1 MSSSVTEMKPAASLG
16 SRISLAI
23 RRNIQTYT
31 LIIAVIVIW
40 VIFGISTT
48 GHYLDPQNI
57 SNLFRQMSVTSF
69 LSIGMV
75 LVIVTGGIDLSVG
88 KLAGFVS
95 VVVAYLQFYVWFSLF
110 PNQLLLPAVLSVIC
124 GLLVGTLA
132 GLLQGYIIA
141 YQGLPAFIVTLGGMW
156 LFNGLL
162 LLVTQGKTI
171 AANQAV
177 FSDIAQGY
185 IPAMWGF
192 VIFVLILVFLGWN
205 VFSGR
210 RGKQK
215 YGFKLRPLYLDL
227 VSAVIPAILILA
239 YIISVNAYK
248 GIPVP
253 VLLLA
258 IVAMVMVYVA
268 NNTRFGRYA
277 YAIGGNREAARLSG
291 ININSVL
298 FRVFILMGFLCGVAG
313 VVLASYVGYGTI
325 AAGTGYE
332 LDAIAACILGGTS
345 PLGGVGTIPGALIGA
360 LIIASLTN
368 GMQMMNFAP
377 AWQYVVKAIILV
389 LAVLLDVYFKRSR

>member
-1 MSSSVTEMKPAASLG
+1 MKPAAGLG

-40 VIFGISTT
+40 GIFGITTT

-95 VVVAYLQFYVWFSLF
+95 VVVAYLQFYVWYSLF
-110 PNQLLLPAVLSVIC
+110 PNQLVLPAILSVIC
-124 GLLVGTLA
+124 GLAVGVLA

-177 FSDIAQGY
+177 FSGIAQGY
-185 IPAMWGF
+185 IPGLWAMAIW
-192 VIFVLILVFLGWN
+192 VLILVYLAWN
-205 VFSGR
+205 VFSSR
-210 RGKQK
+210 RGKAK
-215 YGFKLRPLYLDL
+215 YGFKMRPLYMDL
-227 VSAVIPAILILA
+227 VVAAIPAVLILA

-253 VLLLA
+253 VILLA
-258 IVAMVMVYVA
+258 FVAMVVVYIS

-277 YAIGGNREAARLSG
+277 YAIGGNMEAARLSG
-291 ININSVL
+291 INIKSVL
-298 FRVFILMGFLCGVAG
+298 FRVFVLMGFLCGVAG

-389 LAVLLDVYFKRSR
+389 LAVLLDVYFKKTK

>member
-1 MSSSVTEMKPAASLG
+1 MSSSVTEMKPASSLG
-16 SRISLAI
+16 SRITLAI

-31 LIIAVIVIW
+31 LIIAVVVIW
-40 VIFGISTT
+40 AIFGFTT
-48 GHYLDPQNI
+48 AGHYLDPQNI

-95 VVVAYLQFYVWFSLF
+95 VVAAFLQYYVWHSIF
-110 PNQLLLPAVLSVIC
+110 PNQLLLPAILSVIC

-132 GLLQGYIIA
+132 GVVQGYIIA
-141 YQGLPAFIVTLGGMW
+141 FQGLPAFIVTLAGMW
-156 LFNGLL
+156 LFNGLI

-171 AANQAV
+171 AADQAV
-177 FSDIAQGY
+177 FSSIAQGY
-185 IPAMWGF
+185 IPALWGI

-205 VFSGR
+205 VFSSR
-210 RGKQK
+210 AGKQK
-215 YGFKLRPLYLDL
+215 YGFKLRPLYMDL
-227 VSAVIPAILILA
+227 VGAVIPAVLILA

-258 IVAMVMVYVA
+258 VVAMVMVYVA

-291 ININSVL
+291 INITSVL
-298 FRVFILMGFLCGVAG
+298 FRVFVLMGFLSGVAG

>member
-16 SRISLAI
+16 SRVSLAI

-40 VIFGISTT
+40 AIFAITTT
-48 GHYLDPQNI
+48 GKYLDPQNI

-95 VVVAYLQFYVWFSLF
+95 VVVAYLQFYVWFALF
-110 PNQLLLPAVLSVIC
+110 PNQVVLPAILSVIC
-124 GLLVGTLA
+124 GLAVGVAA

-171 AANQAV
+171 AANQPV

-185 IPAMWGF
+185 IPAMWGM
-192 VIFVLILVFLGWN
+192 IIWVLIVVFLGWN
-205 VFSGR
+205 VFSSR

-215 YGFKLRPLYLDL
+215 YGFQLRPLYQELL
-227 VSAVIPAILILA
+227 VAAVPAVLILA
-239 YIISVNAYK
+239 YVISVNAYK

-258 IVAMVMVYVA
+258 FVAMVVVYIS

-277 YAIGGNREAARLSG
+277 YAIGGNMEAARLSG
-291 ININSVL
+291 INIKSVL
-298 FRVFILMGFLCGVAG
+298 FRVFILMGFLCGVGG